1 MMSGARFAGL
11 VPFQL
16 YRKSWRMSDSLLER
30 IAAGDRNSVEECL
43 TRYGGLVW
51 SLAIRYIPNRAEAEE
66 VVQDIFLDVWRNA
79 GRFNIRVASELTFIA
94 MIARRRLIDF
104 RRKRQRAVAT
114 IPITS
119 EIDREESAGTDSFF
133 TGDEIGRAREYLTQ
147 LRSMERQVLEMAIDK
162 GLSHSQIA
170 EELGVPLGT
179 VKTNAR
185 RGLIRLRELFFQTPP
200 NQNAGGNNRE

>member
-1 MMSGARFAGL
+1 MSGARCAGL
-11 VPFQL
+11 VSFQL

-30 IAAGDRNSVEECL
+30 IGAGDRIAVEECL

-51 SLAIRYIPNRAEAEE
+51 SLAIRHIPNRAEAEE
-66 VVQDIFLDVWRNA
+66 VVQEIFIDVWRNA

-104 RRKRQRAVAT
+104 RRKRQRSVAT
-114 IPITS
+114 VPVTA
-119 EIDREESAGTDSFF
+119 EIDRAESSIIDPLV

-185 RGLIRLRELFFQTPP
+185 RGLIRLRELFFQIPP
-200 NQNAGGNNRE
+200 NQNAGGEQT

>member
-1 MMSGARFAGL
+1 MQDL
-11 VPFQL
+11 VSFQL
-16 YRKSWRMSDSLLER
+16 NRKSWRMSDSLLER
-30 IAAGDRNSVEECL
+30 IGAGDRIAVEECL

-51 SLAIRYIPNRAEAEE
+51 SLAIRHIPNRAEAEE
-66 VVQDIFLDVWRNA
+66 VVQEIFIDVWRNA

-104 RRKRQRAVAT
+104 RRKRQRSVAT
-114 IPITS
+114 VPITS
-119 EIDREESAGTDSFF
+119 EIDRAESAATDSIV

-147 LRSMERQVLEMAIDK
+147 LRSMERKVLELAIDK

-185 RGLIRLRELFFQTPP
+185 RGLIRLRELFFQIPP
-200 NQNAGGNNRE
+200 NQNAGGEQT

>member
-1 MMSGARFAGL
+1 
-11 VPFQL
+11 
-16 YRKSWRMSDSLLER
+16 MSDSLLER
-30 IAAGDRNSVEECL
+30 IGAGDRIAVEECL

-51 SLAIRYIPNRAEAEE
+51 SLAIRHIPNRAEAEE
-66 VVQDIFLDVWRNA
+66 VVQEIFIDVWRNA

-94 MIARRRLIDF
+94 MIARSRLIDF
-104 RRKRQRAVAT
+104 RRKRQRSVAT
-114 IPITS
+114 VPITS
-119 EIDREESAGTDSFF
+119 EIDRAESAATDSIV

-147 LRSMERQVLEMAIDK
+147 LRSMERKVLELAIDK

-185 RGLIRLRELFFQTPP
+185 RGLIRLRELFFQIPP
-200 NQNAGGNNRE
+200 NQNAGGEQT